1 MHCSKN
7 LTAKKILICGL
18 IIGIFLLFP
27 KSSLAVMYTPGETL
41 NPTCLPT
48 DPNCGVYP
56 AVSLTTSTYA
66 IGDILFASTT
76 DSFALLNLGVPGQFL
91 KATASGITWD
101 NIPGGGDLLAANN
114 LSDLASSSTARTNLG
129 LAIGS
134 DVQAYNA
141 GLLDIAGLSLSNGN
155 FIVSDGVNWT
165 AQSSSTVKTT
175 LGLGNVENTALS
187 LWAGS
192 SNITT
197 LGTIISGVWNGTKIV
212 SSSLADNIMVEGEN
226 ISLFNNNSGYV
237 TSTEALALLSSNALG
252 LTYNNTNGQFTLT
265 SGYEIPATVSTTNWN
280 DFYNTPSGRISLGT
294 GLTWSSN
301 TIQADATHNIP
312 LTASTTNWNTAYNTV
327 TASSTDWTT
336 AFSWGDHALAGY
348 LTSYSETD
356 PIWTAVSS
364 TYLATTTAAST
375 YLAISNNLSD
385 LASSSTARTN
395 LGLAIGSDVQAYNTN
410 LSDLASLSTSPDY
423 NFIISKTGSWGAFG
437 ATTAKSY
444 MGLGSVENTGLS
456 TWTGNTFLSSL
467 GTITTGTWQGTAI
480 VSNYLANNVMLESEN
495 ISLLNN
501 DSNFITSSTARNSL
515 SSVALGLSYSTT
527 TGQFSL
533 TSGYEIPTT
542 VSTTNW
548 NDFYNT
554 PSTSIALGTGLVWNS
569 NTIQA
574 DATHNIPLT
583 ASTTNWQTAFSWGN
597 HATQNYF
604 DLDSGALAIVNGGT
618 GATDASTARNNLGLG
633 TVATQDSNSISISGG
648 SIDNTS
654 IGNGTPSTGVF
665 TNVTSTA
672 LTVSGGNIS
681 QTAKTSLSKLTDL
694 NLSDSITSIYVSG
707 KYAYVGTQSTDP
719 DFHVIDISDPNN
731 PVEVGNNII
740 SDTVYSVYVSGKY
753 AYVGTGIGLRIIDI
767 SSPTNLLEVG
777 SIDLSSVALTVY
789 VSGKY
794 AYVGTGYGTSNGLH
808 IIDVSDPAVPVEVGG
823 QDFST
828 YVNAL
833 YVSGDYAYV
842 GVTSSTGNDFKIVD
856 ISDPYNSIVDGGF
869 DLNNTVQSIYVSGRY
884 AYVGTIGTPS
894 YDNNFHIFD
903 ISSSTA
909 PLDVGSMGFTNDNI
923 NSIFVV
929 DKYAYVAAVSGLGG
943 KLYAIDVSNPTAPST
958 YASFSLV
965 DAGRA
970 IYISGKYAYVGIQ
983 STSNE
988 LNIFDI
994 GGIKSPAA
1002 NIGNIES
1009 NNINVTD
1016 NLNVANDAYIGNGLV
1031 LGNGGLLS
1039 YGGLSISN
1047 ANSTSSFAGNVIVS
1061 GLLNSLTIPNSTTGT
1076 LALVSDIA
1084 SGISTDAT
1092 GLTYSTSTGVL
1103 SLDSNYNIPLTASTT
1118 NWQTAFSWGD
1128 HAGAGYA
1135 ILAGQSGGQTL
1146 NGGTGLSESL
1156 TLSSTANATKGNIL
1170 FGTSAYNEATNR
1182 LLLGTT
1188 TDSGYA
1194 LDLVSGNARAKN
1206 ALYLGE
1212 SQVGA
1217 GFNTAI
1223 YIYGSSAYRAALS
1236 YDGATGKVVYQ
1247 GAGGTQGLQLDTS
1260 ARSVLFTGGTFTTV
1274 SASETS
1280 YGNAHIDET
1289 ATWNTSTGKF
1299 WGIRQRITDTNSLPT
1314 SLLIDLKATPG
1325 GQFVVRKDGYVGINT
1340 STPGYSLTIDGVT
1353 GATEDALFISPST
1366 DGTSERAALS
1376 LDNWNIGQDYNAD
1389 GTKNFYIKDTA
1400 SSTARFFIDK
1410 QGNIGI
1416 GTTAPSSSIH
1426 LTSGNFTQTVGSNPI
1441 HAGSYAS
1448 STVMANPNGIA
1459 VSGKYAYVV
1468 SGANFSVLDIS
1479 NPNNPTYVGTL
1490 ADSPSTL
1497 LTGAYSVAVSG
1508 KYAYVASPAE
1518 SGIEIVDISD
1528 PANPTHVSS
1537 IEDSGSTLLSGAI
1550 SVYVSGKYA
1559 YVSSNGENGVEI
1571 LDISDPTNPTHV
1583 GSITDTAGMLLGGP
1597 GGLYVSGKYAYVT
1610 SNNENGLEILD
1621 ISDPANPTH
1630 VGSIADSGS
1639 TILSGAISVYVSG
1652 KYAYV
1657 ASASSTENGIEII
1670 DVSDPTNPTHAGS
1683 IAETAPASIYVAGKY
1698 AYVASNSSTDS
1709 GVEILDVSDPT
1720 NPTNVA
1726 SIVDSASTLLNGANA
1741 INISGKY
1748 AYIASNNENGIEVL
1762 DITGIDAPTA
1772 NIGNIQ
1778 SDNINVTDNFSVG
1791 NDSYLNGG
1799 LIVGGNSLFGGAMSI
1814 NGSFKQ
1820 SVTADPVIIST
1831 LSSSTAYGGA
1841 SSIYVSGNYAYVAN
1855 QTDDSLS
1862 ITDISDPNK
1871 PSVVGY
1877 VQDLNAT
1884 LNGANSVYVAGKYA
1898 YIANFENDSL
1908 RIIDVSNP
1916 SSPTIVG
1923 GVASSTALNGA
1934 WGVSV
1939 SGNRAYV
1946 ANSIDQSMRIIDISN
1961 PINPTIL
1968 GSVTSSVF
1976 TNYVYK
1982 VSVSGKYAYVGTESA
1997 TKEFH
2002 IIDISDSNNP
2012 IEVGSLNMPNAISDI
2027 YVSGKYAYV
2036 GTGNPTGNDFHI
2048 INISDPTLPVEVGS
2062 LSFSSG
2068 VGSVYVSGNYAYI
2081 KRGLYLSTIDIS
2093 SSTLPVVVSSKN
2105 IGYGSMVISGN
2116 YAYNVNDGILSVI
2129 NLTGIEAPTANI
2141 GSIQSDN
2148 INVIDNFSVG
2158 NDAYL
2163 NGGLMVGGNSLFT
2176 GAMSISG
2183 GLTLTD
2189 ATSTTATTVD
2199 LKFNNASTT
2208 EWTLQ
2213 LNKSTNDFNI
2223 RDSSGSFGVYL
2234 TQGVSGWTNLSDERL
2249 KDNIM
2254 DLNVLDRI
2262 DNYRAVSFDWKAN
2275 GSHDIG
2281 AIAQELYR
2289 VFPEAVSVGGGGDIE
2304 LGPHGEGAWGIQYSK
2319 LGALA
2324 LEGVKE
2330 LKQRLDVYN
2339 ALLLNGSLNSFV
2351 DEMNQTNMLTFSQ
2364 DVAFNSHVTF
2374 SQDNVGSALIQAG
2387 ENGVRVEFAEEFTT
2401 PPIVN
2406 LTLAS
2411 DVSLDTYFV
2420 DSVDTKGFT
2429 IRIRP
2434 IQSQDVLINWYA
2446 FGQVSATSNQDTTT
2460 TQDSSPSGSGV
2471 DNLTDLANSY
2481 LEDHGLTLD
2490 DTINNTSSTVETS
2503 STTDGN
2509 VIGTIDVGVSSSI
2522 TNEVVTNTDNV
2533 VVGEETTS
2541 TIATT
2546 TTN

>member
-1 MHCSKN
+1 
-7 LTAKKILICGL
+7 
-18 IIGIFLLFP
+18 
-27 KSSLAVMYTPGETL
+27 
-41 NPTCLPT
+41 
-48 DPNCGVYP
+48 
-56 AVSLTTSTYA
+56 
-66 IGDILFASTT
+66 
-76 DSFALLNLGVPGQFL
+76 
-91 KATASGITWD
+91 
-101 NIPGGGDLLAANN
+101 
-114 LSDLASSSTARTNLG
+114 
-129 LAIGS
+129 
-134 DVQAYNA
+134 
-141 GLLDIAGLSLSNGN
+141 
-155 FIVSDGVNWT
+155 
-165 AQSSSTVKTT
+165 
-175 LGLGNVENTALS
+175 
-187 LWAGS
+187 
-192 SNITT
+192 
-197 LGTIISGVWNGTKIV
+197 
-212 SSSLADNIMVEGEN
+212 
-226 ISLFNNNSGYV
+226 
-237 TSTEALALLSSNALG
+237 
-252 LTYNNTNGQFTLT
+252 
-265 SGYEIPATVSTTNWN
+265 
-280 DFYNTPSGRISLGT
+280 
-294 GLTWSSN
+294 
-301 TIQADATHNIP
+301 
-312 LTASTTNWNTAYNTV
+312 
-327 TASSTDWTT
+327 
-336 AFSWGDHALAGY
+336 
-348 LTSYSETD
+348 
-356 PIWTAVSS
+356 
-364 TYLATTTAAST
+364 
-375 YLAISNNLSD
+375 
-385 LASSSTARTN
+385 
-395 LGLAIGSDVQAYNTN
+395 
-410 LSDLASLSTSPDY
+410 
-423 NFIISKTGSWGAFG
+423 
-437 ATTAKSY
+437 
-444 MGLGSVENTGLS
+444 
-456 TWTGNTFLSSL
+456 
-467 GTITTGTWQGTAI
+467 
-480 VSNYLANNVMLESEN
+480 
-495 ISLLNN
+495 
-501 DSNFITSSTARNSL
+501 
-515 SSVALGLSYSTT
+515 
-527 TGQFSL
+527 
-533 TSGYEIPTT
+533 
-542 VSTTNW
+542 
-548 NDFYNT
+548 
-554 PSTSIALGTGLVWNS
+554 
-569 NTIQA
+569 
-574 DATHNIPLT
+574 
-583 ASTTNWQTAFSWGN
+583 
-597 HATQNYF
+597 
-604 DLDSGALAIVNGGT
+604 
-618 GATDASTARNNLGLG
+618 
-633 TVATQDSNSISISGG
+633 
-648 SIDNTS
+648 
-654 IGNGTPSTGVF
+654 
-665 TNVTSTA
+665 
-672 LTVSGGNIS
+672 
-681 QTAKTSLSKLTDL
+681 
-694 NLSDSITSIYVSG
+694 
-707 KYAYVGTQSTDP
+707 
-719 DFHVIDISDPNN
+719 
-731 PVEVGNNII
+731 
-740 SDTVYSVYVSGKY
+740 
-753 AYVGTGIGLRIIDI
+753 
-767 SSPTNLLEVG
+767 
-777 SIDLSSVALTVY
+777 
-789 VSGKY
+789 
-794 AYVGTGYGTSNGLH
+794 
-808 IIDVSDPAVPVEVGG
+808 
-823 QDFST
+823 
-828 YVNAL
+828 
-833 YVSGDYAYV
+833 
-842 GVTSSTGNDFKIVD
+842 
-856 ISDPYNSIVDGGF
+856 
-869 DLNNTVQSIYVSGRY
+869 
-884 AYVGTIGTPS
+884 
-894 YDNNFHIFD
+894 
-903 ISSSTA
+903 
-909 PLDVGSMGFTNDNI
+909 
-923 NSIFVV
+923 
-929 DKYAYVAAVSGLGG
+929 
-943 KLYAIDVSNPTAPST
+943 
-958 YASFSLV
+958 
-965 DAGRA
+965 
-970 IYISGKYAYVGIQ
+970 
-983 STSNE
+983 
-988 LNIFDI
+988 
-994 GGIKSPAA
+994 
-1002 NIGNIES
+1002 
-1009 NNINVTD
+1009 
-1016 NLNVANDAYIGNGLV
+1016 
-1031 LGNGGLLS
+1031 
-1039 YGGLSISN
+1039 
-1047 ANSTSSFAGNVIVS
+1047 
-1061 GLLNSLTIPNSTTGT
+1061 
-1076 LALVSDIA
+1076 
-1084 SGISTDAT
+1084 
-1092 GLTYSTSTGVL
+1092 
-1103 SLDSNYNIPLTASTT
+1103 
-1118 NWQTAFSWGD
+1118 
-1128 HAGAGYA
+1128 
-1135 ILAGQSGGQTL
+1135 LAGQSGGQTL

>member
-1 MHCSKN
+1 M
-7 LTAKKILICGL
+7 
-18 IIGIFLLFP
+18 
-27 KSSLAVMYTPGETL
+27 
-41 NPTCLPT
+41 
-48 DPNCGVYP
+48 
-56 AVSLTTSTYA
+56 
-66 IGDILFASTT
+66 
-76 DSFALLNLGVPGQFL
+76 
-91 KATASGITWD
+91 
-101 NIPGGGDLLAANN
+101 
-114 LSDLASSSTARTNLG
+114 
-129 LAIGS
+129 
-134 DVQAYNA
+134 
-141 GLLDIAGLSLSNGN
+141 
-155 FIVSDGVNWT
+155 
-165 AQSSSTVKTT
+165 
-175 LGLGNVENTALS
+175 
-187 LWAGS
+187 
-192 SNITT
+192 
-197 LGTIISGVWNGTKIV
+197 
-212 SSSLADNIMVEGEN
+212 
-226 ISLFNNNSGYV
+226 
-237 TSTEALALLSSNALG
+237 
-252 LTYNNTNGQFTLT
+252 TYNNTNGQFTLT